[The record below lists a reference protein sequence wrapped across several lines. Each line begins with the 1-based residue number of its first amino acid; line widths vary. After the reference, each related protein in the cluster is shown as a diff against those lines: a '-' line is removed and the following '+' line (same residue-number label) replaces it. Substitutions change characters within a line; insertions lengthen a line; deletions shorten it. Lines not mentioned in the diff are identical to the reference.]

1 MKLRSSKSFKYKNS
15 AKFTEEKDKWINLE
29 NILSRGG
36 PQVGDTDV
44 TLQVYGVYSL
54 PEIFSKLQQSGSV
67 DTWSYLIK
75 FSDIQLP
82 GGKFNP
88 RELTEDELKE
98 MENKKKPAPKIN
110 KKDLAAVKAEED
122 RIAAEQKEK
131 EEKEKAFQDILDK
144 MTPEEQYYY
153 LKELPTKEAWLSW
166 PEGKSISTIKKSG
179 EKFIE
184 FEEDINSEKGCIL
197 ELQFIPPPDE
207 DPKKRP
213 KPKGLLPEE
222 IKPIYAIS
230 WIDFSKL
237 NTTPGLTELELRAKL
252 MTREKYEKNIDELEK
267 IINKKVFNPYS
278 EEYKKLFPDIEENK
292 NETENKN
299 DNTNNENPTQT
310 QAQPQ
315 PQTQN
320 QNQTPVQTQNS
331 ENNNDK
337 DFLEKAETY
346 IRIRIMLSQ
355 PVNPVL
361 PDVELPEPIDF
372 IKKEKPPKKQ
382 ITTEEIE
389 QDLIRQ
395 FKIAIAAIA
404 KVYDEAMGESA
415 KGNLMKREKGNIL
428 ASSKKEDKEQYILKF
443 LDKFNTS
450 GRADLL
456 KEKLKKFIVRIVR
469 EKFGK
474 KKAPVKGVYRDER
487 DQFYSELY
495 AYLTD
500 TLKTATNEFVE
511 LKKDELHENI
521 ITPFSQSK
529 KEIMEFITRENKE
542 PEDKRLLRLSKEN
555 ELLNDYSK
563 AVKYY
568 KSRLLLDPNREA
580 WLAYLNLTK
589 KLEDIPEVENS
600 LVNAISIDPEN
611 CDLNLQ
617 LIFCGLL
624 YIKGKIG
631 DAINYLN
638 LYILKNGLNSTNYVF
653 NAFLS
658 FLYKEKANSS
668 QNNAANSKNQKNTTN
683 ENLSKKHF
691 EAAKLFKMRSL
702 PPDELKPPPEEKVV
716 EEEEDPKK
724 KKGKEKEKKTEE
736 TEENLE
742 ELSKKGNPR
751 LHPEFKRPVLNNAQ
765 LDSIWF
771 ETAILFNRYNFF
783 EISEKLLENATE
795 ETKQTIEFKTEQAK
809 VLLFRKEYERVIEL
823 CNDIIK
829 EKKLSYNS
837 YILKGHA
844 LYYLNRNKEAEE
856 TYIKAIRFK
865 PQEINFDIEMLVKL
879 GLIYIKEEKW
889 YDAKVVF
896 KQITKFDP
904 EASYSW
910 RYLGYSLTQLGEYE
924 EAEKALL
931 KANLLDVENPLIW
944 AYLAVFDLNNGKK
957 YQALECFNE
966 LNKVNY
972 NDANVMK
979 KIAKLF
985 LDNDEY
991 VIAKNI
997 YLKIKEQ
1004 EKTDGECYIQIAN
1017 IYNEKLSQKKEALE
1031 ILKEGLDK
1039 VIDDK
1044 YHQEIEK
1051 LIKDIEKEEQDLFT
1065 GEICDNENE
1074 NDKENEN
1081 DNVQMD
1087 KISNNESKLKEDNV
1101 NINDSKVSNKD
1112 DNNKE
1117 DNKENNKEDKQ

>member
-1 MKLRSSKSFKYKNS
+1 MRSSKSFRLKN
-15 AKFTEEKDKWINLE
+15 AGAFKEEKDKWLNLE
-29 NILSRGG
+29 NILARGG
-36 PQVGDTDV
+36 PQVGDTDF
-44 TLQVYGVYSL
+44 TLQIYGVYSL

-67 DTWSYLIK
+67 DTWSYIVK

-82 GGKFNP
+82 GGKFNQ
-88 RELTEDELKE
+88 REMTEEELKE
-98 MENKKKPAPKIN
+98 IENKKKPPPKIN

-131 EEKEKAFQDILDK
+131 EEKEKAFQDFLNK
-144 MTPEEQYYY
+144 MTPEEQYFY
-153 LKELPTKEAWLSW
+153 LKELPTKEPWLSW
-166 PEGKSISTIKKSG
+166 PEGKTISTIKKTG

-184 FEEDINSEKGCIL
+184 LEEDVNSEKGAVL
-197 ELQFIPPPDE
+197 ELQFIPPPDD

-213 KPKGLLPEE
+213 KPKGMLPEE
-222 IKPIYAIS
+222 IKPIYAVG
-230 WIDFSKL
+230 WVDFTKL
-237 NTTPGLTELELRAKL
+237 NNTPGLTELELRTKL
-252 MTREKYEKNIDELEK
+252 MTREKYEKNIDDLEK
-267 IINKKVFNPYS
+267 LINKKVFNPYS
-278 EEYKKLFPDIEENK
+278 PEYQKLYNNNSEDNKAENK
-292 NETENKN
+292 NENNQNNQSGSENKN
-299 DNTNNENPTQT
+299 
-310 QAQPQ
+310 
-315 PQTQN
+315 
-320 QNQTPVQTQNS
+320 
-331 ENNNDK
+331 ENNDENK
-337 DFLEKAETY
+337 DFLEKADTY

-361 PDVELPEPIDF
+361 PDIELPEPISF
-372 IKKEKPPKKQ
+372 IKKEKPPKKP

-415 KGNLMKREKGNIL
+415 KGNLMKREKGNIMGN
-428 ASSKKEDKEQYILKF
+428 AKKEDKEQYIMKF

-474 KKAPVKGVYRDER
+474 KKTPVKGVYKDDR

-500 TLKTATNEFVE
+500 TLKKAANEFVE
-511 LKKDELHENI
+511 LKKDELHENV

-529 KEIMEFITRENKE
+529 KEIMDFITRENRE

-568 KSRLLLDPNREA
+568 KARLLLDPNKEA
-580 WLAYLNLTK
+580 WLAYCNLTK
-589 KLEDIPEVENS
+589 KLEDIPEVETS
-600 LVNAISIDPEN
+600 LVNAISLDAEN

-624 YIKGKIG
+624 YIKGQIG
-631 DAINYLN
+631 HAINYLN
-638 LYILKNGLNSTNYVF
+638 LYILKNGLNSTNYIF

-658 FLYKEKANSS
+658 FLYKERSTAN
-668 QNNAANSKNQKNTTN
+668 NLLVSKDKKNISY
-683 ENLSKKHF
+683 EALSKKHL
-691 EAAKLFKMRSL
+691 EAAKLFKMKSL
-702 PPDELKPPPEEKVV
+702 PPDELKPPPEEKV

-724 KKGKEKEKKTEE
+724 KKGKDKEKDKKIEPTED
-736 TEENLE
+736 NLE

-751 LHPEFKRPVLNNAQ
+751 LHPEFKKPVLNNSQ

-771 ETAILFNRYNFF
+771 ETALLFNRYNFY

-795 ETKQTIEFKTEQAK
+795 ETKQTIEFKNEQAK
-809 VLLFRKEYERVIEL
+809 VLLFRKDYQRVIEL

-829 EKKLSYNS
+829 QKRLSYNT
-837 YILKGHA
+837 YIIKGHA
-844 LYYLNRNKEAEE
+844 LYYLNKYQEAQD

-896 KQITKFDP
+896 KQIIKFDP
-904 EASYSW
+904 EASYAW
-910 RYLGYSLTQLGEYE
+910 RYLGYSLTELSDFED
-924 EAEKALL
+924 AEKALM
-931 KANLLDVENPLIW
+931 KANILDVENPLIW
-944 AYLAVFDLNNGKK
+944 AYLTIFNLNNGKK

-972 NDANVMK
+972 NDVNIMK
-979 KIAKLF
+979 QIAKLF
-985 LDNDEY
+985 YDMGEY
-991 VIAKNI
+991 EIAKNI
-997 YLKIKEQ
+997 YLKIKDQ
-1004 EKTDGECYIQIAN
+1004 EKTDGDCYLKIAN
-1017 IYNEKLSQKKEALE
+1017 IYNGKLSQKKEALD
-1031 ILKEGLDK
+1031 ILKEGLEK
-1039 VIDDK
+1039 VMDENC
-1044 YHQEIEK
+1044 HQEIEK
-1051 LIKDIEKEEQDLFT
+1051 LIKDIEQEEQDLFT
-1065 GEICDNENE
+1065 GELGQKVNDNGEEIQNEKLFNNESQLKEDNENE
-1074 NDKENEN
+1074 ND
-1081 DNVQMD
+1081 
-1087 KISNNESKLKEDNV
+1087 NV
-1101 NINDSKVSNKD
+1101 NVDNSKMSNKEEQ
-1112 DNNKE
+1112 KVAL
-1117 DNKENNKEDKQ
+1117 

>member
-1 MKLRSSKSFKYKNS
+1 MRSSKSFRLKN
-15 AKFTEEKDKWINLE
+15 AGAFKEEKDKWLNLE
-29 NILSRGG
+29 NILARGG
-36 PQVGDTDV
+36 PQVGDTDF
-44 TLQVYGVYSL
+44 TLQIYGVYSL

-67 DTWSYLIK
+67 DTWSYIVK

-82 GGKFNP
+82 GGKFNQ
-88 RELTEDELKE
+88 REMTEEELKE
-98 MENKKKPAPKIN
+98 IENKKKPPPKIN

-131 EEKEKAFQDILDK
+131 EEKEKAFQDFLNK
-144 MTPEEQYYY
+144 MTPEEQYFY
-153 LKELPTKEAWLSW
+153 LKELPTKEPWLSW
-166 PEGKSISTIKKSG
+166 PEGKTISTIKKTG

-184 FEEDINSEKGCIL
+184 LEEDVNSEKGAVL
-197 ELQFIPPPDE
+197 ELQFIPPPDD

-213 KPKGLLPEE
+213 KPKGMLPEE
-222 IKPIYAIS
+222 IKPIYAVG
-230 WIDFSKL
+230 WVDFTKL
-237 NTTPGLTELELRAKL
+237 NNTPGLTELELRTKL
-252 MTREKYEKNIDELEK
+252 MTREKYEKNIDDLEK
-267 IINKKVFNPYS
+267 LINKKVFNPYS
-278 EEYKKLFPDIEENK
+278 PEYQKLYNNNSEDNKAENK
-292 NETENKN
+292 NENNQNNQSGSENKN
-299 DNTNNENPTQT
+299 
-310 QAQPQ
+310 
-315 PQTQN
+315 
-320 QNQTPVQTQNS
+320 
-331 ENNNDK
+331 ENNDENK
-337 DFLEKAETY
+337 DFLEKADTY

-361 PDVELPEPIDF
+361 PDIELPEPISF
-372 IKKEKPPKKQ
+372 IKKEKPPKKP

-415 KGNLMKREKGNIL
+415 KGNLMKREKGNIMGN
-428 ASSKKEDKEQYILKF
+428 AKKEDKEQYIMKF

-474 KKAPVKGVYRDER
+474 KKTPVKGVYKDDR

-500 TLKTATNEFVE
+500 TLKKAANEFVE
-511 LKKDELHENI
+511 LKKDELHENV

-529 KEIMEFITRENKE
+529 KEIMDFITRENRE

-568 KSRLLLDPNREA
+568 KARLLLDPNKEA
-580 WLAYLNLTK
+580 WLAYCNLTK
-589 KLEDIPEVENS
+589 KLEDIPEVETS
-600 LVNAISIDPEN
+600 LVNAISLDAEN

-624 YIKGKIG
+624 YIKGQIG
-631 DAINYLN
+631 HAINYLN
-638 LYILKNGLNSTNYVF
+638 LYILKNGLNSTNYIF

-658 FLYKEKANSS
+658 FLYKERSTAN
-668 QNNAANSKNQKNTTN
+668 NLLVSKDKKNISY
-683 ENLSKKHF
+683 EALSKKHL
-691 EAAKLFKMRSL
+691 EAAKLFKMKSL
-702 PPDELKPPPEEKVV
+702 PPDELKPPPEEKV

-724 KKGKEKEKKTEE
+724 KKGKDKEKDKKIEPTED
-736 TEENLE
+736 NLE

-751 LHPEFKRPVLNNAQ
+751 LHPEFKKPVLNNSQ

-771 ETAILFNRYNFF
+771 ETALLFNRYNFY

-795 ETKQTIEFKTEQAK
+795 ETKQTIEFKNEQAK
-809 VLLFRKEYERVIEL
+809 VLLFRKDYQRVIEL

-829 EKKLSYNS
+829 QKRLSYNT
-837 YILKGHA
+837 YIIKGHA
-844 LYYLNRNKEAEE
+844 LYYLNKYQEAQD

-896 KQITKFDP
+896 KQIIKFDP
-904 EASYSW
+904 EASYAW
-910 RYLGYSLTQLGEYE
+910 RYLGYSLTELSDFED
-924 EAEKALL
+924 AEKALM
-931 KANLLDVENPLIW
+931 KANILDVENPLIW
-944 AYLAVFDLNNGKK
+944 AYLTIFNLNNGQK

-972 NDANVMK
+972 NDVNIMK
-979 KIAKLF
+979 QIAKLF
-985 LDNDEY
+985 YDMGEY
-991 VIAKNI
+991 EIAKNI
-997 YLKIKEQ
+997 YLKIKDQ
-1004 EKTDGECYIQIAN
+1004 EKTDGDCYLKIAN
-1017 IYNEKLSQKKEALE
+1017 IYNGKLSQKKEALD
-1031 ILKEGLDK
+1031 ILKEGLEK
-1039 VIDDK
+1039 VMDENC
-1044 YHQEIEK
+1044 HQEIEK
-1051 LIKDIEKEEQDLFT
+1051 LIKDIEQEEQDLFT
-1065 GEICDNENE
+1065 GELGQKTNDNGEEIQNEKLFNNESQLKEDNENE
-1074 NDKENEN
+1074 ND
-1081 DNVQMD
+1081 
-1087 KISNNESKLKEDNV
+1087 NV
-1101 NINDSKVSNKD
+1101 NVDNSKMSNKEEQ
-1112 DNNKE
+1112 KVAL
-1117 DNKENNKEDKQ
+1117 

>member
-1 MKLRSSKSFKYKNS
+1 MKIRSSKSFKLKNS
-15 AKFTEEKDKWINLE
+15 VYKEEKDKWLNLE

-36 PQVGDTDV
+36 PQVGDTDFTV
-44 TLQVYGVYSL
+44 QVYGVYSL
-54 PEIFSKLQQSGSV
+54 PEIFSKFQQSGSV
-67 DTWSYLIK
+67 DTWTYLIK
-75 FSDIQLP
+75 FADVQLA

-98 MENKKKPAPKIN
+98 IENKKKPPPKIN

-131 EEKEKAFQDILDK
+131 EEKEKAFQDLLNK
-144 MTPEEQYYY
+144 MSEEEQYYY
-153 LKELPTKEAWLSW
+153 LKELPTKEPWLSW
-166 PEGKSISTIKKSG
+166 PEGKSIATVKKSG

-184 FEEDINSEKGCIL
+184 LEEDVNTEKGAIL

-222 IKPIYAIS
+222 IKPLYAVS
-230 WIDFSKL
+230 WIDFTKL
-237 NTTPGLTELELRAKL
+237 NNTPGLTELELRAKL
-252 MTREKYEKNIDELEK
+252 MTREKYEKNIDDLEK

-278 EEYKKLFPDIEENK
+278 PEYQKLKKNDENK
-292 NETENKN
+292 NEGENKN
-299 DNTNNENPTQT
+299 ENNEN
-310 QAQPQ
+310 
-315 PQTQN
+315 N
-320 QNQTPVQTQNS
+320 QNNQNS
-331 ENNNDK
+331 QNNQNNQNENKNENDDENK
-337 DFLEKAETY
+337 DYLEKAETY
-346 IRIRIMLSQ
+346 IRLRIMLSQ

-361 PDVELPEPIDF
+361 PDVELPDPIYY
-372 IKKEKPPKKQ
+372 IKKEKAPKKP

-415 KGNLMKREKGNIL
+415 KGNLMKREKGNIMGN
-428 ASSKKEDKEQYILKF
+428 SKKEDKEQYILKF

-474 KKAPVKGVYRDER
+474 KKSPIKGVFKDDR

-500 TLKTATNEFVE
+500 TLKVATNEFVE
-511 LKKDELHENI
+511 LKKDELHENVI
-521 ITPFSQSK
+521 IPFSQSK
-529 KEIMEFITRENKE
+529 KEIMEYITRENKE

-568 KSRLLLDPNREA
+568 KSRLLLDPNKEA
-580 WLAYLNLTK
+580 WLAYCNLTK

-600 LVNAISIDPEN
+600 LINAISIDAEN

-624 YIKGKIG
+624 YIKGQIG
-631 DAINYLN
+631 HAINYLN
-638 LYILKNGLNSTNYVF
+638 LYILKNGLNSTNYIF

-658 FLYKEKANSS
+658 FLYKEKATPSPTNLVASKG
-668 QNNAANSKNQKNTTN
+668 AKTLANES
-683 ENLSKKHF
+683 LSKKHL
-691 EAAKLFKMRSL
+691 EAAKLFKMKSL
-702 PPDELKPPPEEKVV
+702 PPDELKPPPEEKV

-724 KKGKEKEKKTEE
+724 KKGKDKDKEKKNEL

-751 LHPEFKRPVLNNAQ
+751 LHPEFKKPVLNNAQ

-771 ETAILFNRYNFF
+771 ETALLFNRYNFY
-783 EISEKLLENATE
+783 EISEKLLENSTE
-795 ETKQTIEFKTEQAK
+795 ETKQTIEFKNEQAR
-809 VLLFRKEYERVIEL
+809 VLLFRKDYERVIEL

-829 EKKLSYNS
+829 QKKLSYDT
-837 YILKGHA
+837 YIIKGHA
-844 LYYLNRNKEAEE
+844 LYYLNRYQEAQE

-865 PQEINFDIEMLVKL
+865 PQEITFDIEMLVKL

-889 YDAKVVF
+889 YDAKVIF
-896 KQITKFDP
+896 KQIIKSDP
-904 EASYSW
+904 EASYAW
-910 RYLGYSLTQLGEYE
+910 RYLGFALTQLSEFE
-924 EAEKALL
+924 DAERALM
-931 KANLLDVENPLIW
+931 KANMLDVENPLIW
-944 AYLAVFDLNNGKK
+944 AYLTIFDLNNGKK
-957 YQALECFNE
+957 NQAIECFNE

-972 NDANVMK
+972 NDVNVMK
-979 KIAKLF
+979 QIAKLF
-985 LDNDEY
+985 YNLKEY
-991 VIAKNI
+991 EIAKNI
-997 YLKIKEQ
+997 YIKIKDQ
-1004 EKTDGECYIQIAN
+1004 EKTDGDCYLKIAN
-1017 IYNEKLSQKKEALE
+1017 IYNEKLSNKKEALKV
-1031 ILKEGLDK
+1031 LKEGLDT
-1039 VIDDK
+1039 VMDEK

-1051 LIKDIEKEEQDLFT
+1051 LMKDIEQEEQDLFT
-1065 GEICDNENE
+1065 GEICNKEEENLEEVQVDN
-1074 NDKENEN
+1074 K
-1081 DNVQMD
+1081 
-1087 KISNNESKLKEDNV
+1087 SNNESKLKEGNNNDNEHENDNV
-1101 NINDSKVSNKD
+1101 NINQSKVSNQEEQKVVL
-1112 DNNKE
+1112 
-1117 DNKENNKEDKQ
+1117 

>member
-1 MKLRSSKSFKYKNS
+1 MRIRSSKSFKFKAGAYK
-15 AKFTEEKDKWINLE
+15 EEKDKWVNLE
-29 NILSRGG
+29 NILTRGG
-36 PQVGDTDV
+36 PQVGDTDF
-44 TLQVYGVYSL
+44 TLQIYGVYSL
-54 PEIFSKLQQSGSV
+54 PELFSKLQQSGSV
-67 DTWSYLIK
+67 DAWSYLIK

-82 GGKFNP
+82 GGKFNA
-88 RELTEDELKE
+88 RELTEDEIKE
-98 MENKKKPAPKIN
+98 MENKKKPPPKIN

-131 EEKEKAFQDILDK
+131 EDKEKAFQDFLNK

-153 LKELPTKEAWLSW
+153 LKELPTKEPWLSW
-166 PEGKSISTIKKSG
+166 PEGKTISTIKKNG
-179 EKFIE
+179 DKFIE
-184 FEEDINSEKGCIL
+184 LEEDVNTEKGAIL

-222 IKPIYAIS
+222 IKPIYAVA
-230 WIDFSKL
+230 WIDYSKL
-237 NTTPGLTELELRAKL
+237 HETPGLTELELRAKL
-252 MTREKYEKNIDELEK
+252 MTREKYEKNIDDLEK

-278 EEYKKLFPDIEENK
+278 PEYEKINKTNKDETENKSENNQNNQNNNNNQNQNENK
-292 NETENKN
+292 NE
-299 DNTNNENPTQT
+299 
-310 QAQPQ
+310 
-315 PQTQN
+315 
-320 QNQTPVQTQNS
+320 
-331 ENNNDK
+331 NNDENK

-346 IRIRIMLSQ
+346 VRIRIMLSQ

-361 PDVELPEPIDF
+361 PDVELPEPINF
-372 IKKEKPPKKQ
+372 IKKEKAPKKP

-415 KGNLMKREKGNIL
+415 KGNLMKREKGNIMGNN
-428 ASSKKEDKEQYILKF
+428 KKEDKEQYILKF

-474 KKAPVKGVYRDER
+474 KKIPVKGVFKDER

-500 TLKTATNEFVE
+500 TLKKATNEFVE
-511 LKKDELHENI
+511 LKKDELHENV

-529 KEIMEFITRENKE
+529 KEIMDFITRENKE

-568 KSRLLLDPNREA
+568 KSRLLLDPNKEA
-580 WLAYLNLTK
+580 WLAYCNLTK
-589 KLEDIPEVENS
+589 KLEDIPEVETS
-600 LVNAISIDPEN
+600 LINAISIDSEN

-624 YIKGKIG
+624 YIKGQIG
-631 DAINYLN
+631 YAINYLN
-638 LYILKNGLNSTNYVF
+638 LYILKYGLNSTNYIF

-658 FLYKEKANSS
+658 FLYKEKATTTS
-668 QNNAANSKNQKNTTN
+668 QNNLLASKAQKNMAN
-683 ENLSKKHF
+683 ESLSKKHL
-691 EAAKLFKMRSL
+691 EAAKLFKMKSL
-702 PPDELKPPPEEKVV
+702 PPDELKPPPEEKV

-724 KKGKEKEKKTEE
+724 KKGKDKEKEKKNEVTD
-736 TEENLE
+736 ENLE
-742 ELSKKGNPR
+742 ELAKKGNPR
-751 LHPEFKRPVLNNAQ
+751 LHPEFKKPVLNNAQ

-771 ETAILFNRYNFF
+771 ETALLFNKYNFY

-795 ETKQTIEFKTEQAK
+795 ETKQTIEFKNEQAK
-809 VLLFRKEYERVIEL
+809 VLLFRKDYERVIEL

-829 EKKLSYNS
+829 QKKLSYNT
-837 YILKGHA
+837 YIIKGHA
-844 LYYLNRNKEAEE
+844 LYYLNRYQEAQE

-889 YDAKVVF
+889 YDAKVIF
-896 KQITKFDP
+896 RQILKNNQETSF
-904 EASYSW
+904 AW
-910 RYLGYSLTQLGEYE
+910 RYLGLALTQLNEFE
-924 EAEKALL
+924 EAEKSLM
-931 KANLLDVENPLIW
+931 KANILDVENPLIW
-944 AYLAVFDLNNGKK
+944 AYLVIFDLNNGKK

-972 NDANVMK
+972 NDVNVMK
-979 KIAKLF
+979 QIAKLF
-985 LDNDEY
+985 YDMEEY
-991 VIAKNI
+991 EIAKNI
-997 YLKIKEQ
+997 YKKISDQ
-1004 EKTDGECYIQIAN
+1004 EKSDGDCYLKIAN
-1017 IYNEKLSQKKEALE
+1017 IYNEKLSQKKEALN
-1031 ILKEGLDK
+1031 ILKEGLEK
-1039 VIDDK
+1039 VMDEK
-1044 YHQEIEK
+1044 SHQEIEK
-1051 LIKDIEKEEQDLFT
+1051 LMKDIEQEEQDLFI
-1065 GEICDNENE
+1065 GEIDDNENE
-1074 NDKENEN
+1074 NDN
-1081 DNVQMD
+1081 DNEENNNINEEEEPIENV
-1087 KISNNESKLKEDNV
+1087 NNESNMKEDNV
-1101 NINDSKVSNKD
+1101 NLEHTNSNKEEQKVSL
-1112 DNNKE
+1112 
-1117 DNKENNKEDKQ
+1117 

>member
-1 MKLRSSKSFKYKNS
+1 MRIRSSKSFKFKAGAYK
-15 AKFTEEKDKWINLE
+15 EEKDKWVNLE
-29 NILSRGG
+29 NILTRGG
-36 PQVGDTDV
+36 PQVGDTDF
-44 TLQVYGVYSL
+44 TLQIYGVYSL
-54 PEIFSKLQQSGSV
+54 PELFSKLQQSGSV
-67 DTWSYLIK
+67 DTWTYLIK

-82 GGKFNP
+82 GGKFNA
-88 RELTEDELKE
+88 RELTEDEIKE
-98 MENKKKPAPKIN
+98 MENKKKPPPKIN

-131 EEKEKAFQDILDK
+131 EDKEKAFQDFLNK

-153 LKELPTKEAWLSW
+153 LKELPTKEPWLSW
-166 PEGKSISTIKKSG
+166 PEGKTISTIKKNG
-179 EKFIE
+179 DKFIE
-184 FEEDINSEKGCIL
+184 LEEDVNTEKGAIL

-222 IKPIYAIS
+222 IKPIYAVA
-230 WIDFSKL
+230 WIDYSKL
-237 NTTPGLTELELRAKL
+237 HETPGLTELELRSKL
-252 MTREKYEKNIDELEK
+252 MTREKYEKNIDDLEK

-278 EEYKKLFPDIEENK
+278 PEYEKINKTNKDETENKSENNQNNQNNNNNQNQNENK
-292 NETENKN
+292 NE
-299 DNTNNENPTQT
+299 
-310 QAQPQ
+310 
-315 PQTQN
+315 
-320 QNQTPVQTQNS
+320 
-331 ENNNDK
+331 NNDENK

-346 IRIRIMLSQ
+346 VRIRIMLSQ

-361 PDVELPEPIDF
+361 PDVELPEPINF
-372 IKKEKPPKKQ
+372 IKKEKAPKKP

-415 KGNLMKREKGNIL
+415 KGNLMKREKGNIMGNN
-428 ASSKKEDKEQYILKF
+428 KKEDKEQYILKF

-474 KKAPVKGVYRDER
+474 KKIPVKGVFKDER

-500 TLKTATNEFVE
+500 TLKKATNEFVE
-511 LKKDELHENI
+511 LKKDELHENV

-529 KEIMEFITRENKE
+529 KEIMDFITRENKE

-568 KSRLLLDPNREA
+568 KSRLLLDPNKEA
-580 WLAYLNLTK
+580 WLAYCNLTK
-589 KLEDIPEVENS
+589 KLEDIPEVETS
-600 LVNAISIDPEN
+600 LINAISIDSEN

-624 YIKGKIG
+624 YIKGQIG
-631 DAINYLN
+631 YAINYLN
-638 LYILKNGLNSTNYVF
+638 LYILKYGLNSTNYIF

-658 FLYKEKANSS
+658 FLYKEKATTTS
-668 QNNAANSKNQKNTTN
+668 QNNLLASKAQKNMAN
-683 ENLSKKHF
+683 ESLSKKHL
-691 EAAKLFKMRSL
+691 EAAKLFKMKSL
-702 PPDELKPPPEEKVV
+702 PPDELKPPPEEKV

-724 KKGKEKEKKTEE
+724 KKGKDKEKEKKNEVTD
-736 TEENLE
+736 ENLE
-742 ELSKKGNPR
+742 ELAKKGNPR
-751 LHPEFKRPVLNNAQ
+751 LHPEFKKPVLNNAQ

-771 ETAILFNRYNFF
+771 ETALLFNKYNFY

-795 ETKQTIEFKTEQAK
+795 ETKQTIEFKNEQAK
-809 VLLFRKEYERVIEL
+809 VLLFRKDYERVIEL

-829 EKKLSYNS
+829 QKKLSYNT
-837 YILKGHA
+837 YIIKGHA
-844 LYYLNRNKEAEE
+844 LYYLNRYQEAQE

-889 YDAKVVF
+889 YDAKVIF
-896 KQITKFDP
+896 RQILKNNQETSF
-904 EASYSW
+904 AW
-910 RYLGYSLTQLGEYE
+910 RYLGLALTQLNEFE
-924 EAEKALL
+924 EAEKSLM
-931 KANLLDVENPLIW
+931 KANILDVENPLIW
-944 AYLAVFDLNNGKK
+944 AYLVIFDLNNGKK

-972 NDANVMK
+972 NDVNVMK
-979 KIAKLF
+979 QIAKLF
-985 LDNDEY
+985 YDMEEY
-991 VIAKNI
+991 EIAKNI
-997 YLKIKEQ
+997 YKKISDQ
-1004 EKTDGECYIQIAN
+1004 EKSDGDCYLKIAN
-1017 IYNEKLSQKKEALE
+1017 IYNEKLSQKKEALN
-1031 ILKEGLDK
+1031 ILKEGLEK
-1039 VIDDK
+1039 VMDEK
-1044 YHQEIEK
+1044 SHQEIEK
-1051 LIKDIEKEEQDLFT
+1051 LMKDIEQEEQDLFI
-1065 GEICDNENE
+1065 GEIDDNENE
-1074 NDKENEN
+1074 NDN
-1081 DNVQMD
+1081 DNEENNNINEEEEPIENV
-1087 KISNNESKLKEDNV
+1087 NNESNMKEDNV
-1101 NINDSKVSNKD
+1101 NLEHTNSNKEEQKVSL
-1112 DNNKE
+1112 
-1117 DNKENNKEDKQ
+1117 